1 MRPKK
6 KLIGNTVYLFSDK
19 SFIKL
24 TKRLEDLVAKLL
36 AIAMF
41 FVIVVAV
48 FDLFF
53 VLTKELVHEPS
64 FGFLEESIIKIFG
77 VFLNV
82 LIALEILENITSYL
96 RNHAI
101 QLELVVVTSL
111 TAVARKIIVFKG
123 TESGIQLNGLAF
135 AILSLAISYWIIK
148 RTNRCDPDPLE

>member
-6 KLIGNTVYLFSDK
+6 NSIGTVLDLFEGKKFVRVSKL
-19 SFIKL
+19 
-24 TKRLEDLVAKLL
+24 LEDLVAKLL

-41 FVIVVAV
+41 FVIAVAV

-53 VLTKELVHEPS
+53 VLTQELGHEPS
-64 FGFLEESIIKIFG
+64 FGFLEESLIEIFG

-96 RNHAI
+96 RNHAV
-101 QLELVVVTSL
+101 QLELVIVTSL

-123 TESGIQLNGLAF
+123 STEGIDLNGLAF
-135 AILSLAISYWIIK
+135 AILALSISYWIIK

>member
-1 MRPKK
+1 MRPKQ
-6 KLIGNTVYLFSDK
+6 KLADNIVGICRDK
-19 SFIKL
+19 FFISF
-24 TKRLEDLVAKLL
+24 TKGLENLVAKLL

-41 FVIVVAV
+41 FVIAVAV
-48 FDLFF
+48 FDLFV
-53 VLTKELVHEPS
+53 VLTQELVHEPS

-101 QLELVVVTSL
+101 QLELVIVTSL

-123 TESGIQLNGLAF
+123 AEDGIELNGLAL
-135 AILSLAISYWIIK
+135 AILALSISYWIIK
-148 RTNRCDPDPLE
+148 RTNRCDPDPS